1 MRILVTEKGK
11 KEITSL
17 SLSPVNSRSLINNK
31 SYRRI
36 NKTNSNNKN
45 KNYQKNKL
53 SNNFSTPYLNLPNIK
68 TDKIPNYKLKQNPMI
83 NLIGRLY
90 DSNENK
96 YYNLSQKK
104 GLDNQED
111 SDSKFHKKTLSLY
124 NIINKDA
131 FNNMI
136 VKLKKEQRTKEK
148 NTCALTFKFRE
159 SLSPV
164 NNLEKLDKL
173 EKNMKNYIIPNNNI
187 NFIRYIKNKKEINP
201 IILNKI
207 IKLDNSEI
215 EKEDKICKIIL
226 NKTAYDNFF
235 NEKVKEKIKN
245 KDVEYQKDIKKIKND
260 IYEANTLIE
269 KYPFQDRFSKIREK
283 HEDFKLKYWTK
294 RNNNHNRILSG
305 KSKMTTSTQI

>member
-1 MRILVTEKGK
+1 MV
-11 KEITSL
+11 
-17 SLSPVNSRSLINNK
+17 
-31 SYRRI
+31 
-36 NKTNSNNKN
+36 
-45 KNYQKNKL
+45 
-53 SNNFSTPYLNLPNIK
+53 
-68 TDKIPNYKLKQNPMI
+68 
-83 NLIGRLY
+83 
-90 DSNENK
+90 
-96 YYNLSQKK
+96 
-104 GLDNQED
+104 
-111 SDSKFHKKTLSLY
+111 
-124 NIINKDA
+124 
-131 FNNMI
+131 
-136 VKLKKEQRTKEK
+136 VKLKKQQRTKEK

-159 SLSPV
+159 SLSPA
-164 NNLEKLDKL
+164 NNLEKLVKL
-173 EKNMKNYIIPNNNI
+173 EKNMKNYKIPNNNI

-294 RNNNHNRILSG
+294 KNINHNRILSG

>member
-17 SLSPVNSRSLINNK
+17 SLSPVNSRRLINNK

-53 SNNFSTPYLNLPNIK
+53 SNNFSTSYLNLPTIQTN
-68 TDKIPNYKLKQNPMI
+68 KIPNYKLKQNPMI
-83 NLIGRLY
+83 SLISRLY
-90 DSNENK
+90 DTNENK
-96 YYNLSQKK
+96 FNKLSQKK
-104 GLDNQED
+104 GLDVQED
-111 SDSKFHKKTLSLY
+111 SDSIFHKKTLSLY

-136 VKLKKEQRTKEK
+136 FKIKKEQRTKEK

-159 SLSPV
+159 SLSPLH
-164 NNLEKLDKL
+164 NFEKLDKL

-245 KDVEYQKDIKKIKND
+245 KDVEYQKDIKDIKND
-260 IYEANTLIE
+260 MYEANTLIE
-269 KYPFQDRFSKIREK
+269 KYPIQDRFSKIREK

-305 KSKMTTSTQI
+305 KSKITTSTQI

>member
-17 SLSPVNSRSLINNK
+17 SLSPVNSRRLINNK

-53 SNNFSTPYLNLPNIK
+53 SNNFSTPYLNLTTIK
-68 TDKIPNYKLKQNPMI
+68 TNKIPNYKLKQNPMI
-83 NLIGRLY
+83 SLIGRLY

-96 YYNLSQKK
+96 FYNLSQKK
-104 GLDNQED
+104 DDQED
-111 SDSKFHKKTLSLY
+111 SDSIFHKKTLSLY

-136 VKLKKEQRTKEK
+136 FKIKKEQRTKEK

-159 SLSPV
+159 SLSPLH
-164 NNLEKLDKL
+164 NFEKLDKL

-245 KDVEYQKDIKKIKND
+245 KDVEYQKDIKEIKND
-260 IYEANTLIE
+260 MYEANTLIE
-269 KYPFQDRFSKIREK
+269 KYPIQDRFSKIREK

-305 KSKMTTSTQI
+305 KSKITTSTQI

>member
-1 MRILVTEKGK
+1 MRILVTEQGK

-17 SLSPVNSRSLINNK
+17 SLSPINTRSLINTK

-36 NKTNSNNKN
+36 NKTNSNKKN
-45 KNYQKNKL
+45 NKL
-53 SNNFSTPYLNLPNIK
+53 SNNFSTPYLNLPKIQ
-68 TDKIPNYKLKQNPMI
+68 TDKIQNYKLKQNPLI
-83 NLIGRLY
+83 NLISRLY

-104 GLDNQED
+104 GTEEENSDN
-111 SDSKFHKKTLSLY
+111 KFHKNTLSLY

-136 VKLKKEQRTKEK
+136 FKIKKEQRTKEK

-164 NNLEKLDKL
+164 NNLEKLEKL
-173 EKNMKNYIIPNNNI
+173 EKNMKNYKIPNNNV
-187 NFIRYIKNKKEINP
+187 NFIRYIKAKKEINP

-226 NKTAYDNFF
+226 NNTAYENFF
-235 NEKVKEKIKN
+235 NEKVKERLKN
-245 KDVEYQKDIKKIKND
+245 KDVEYQKDIRKIKYD
-260 IYEANTLIE
+260 INEANSLID
-269 KYPFQDRFSKIREK
+269 KYPIQDRFSNIREK

-294 RNNNHNRILSG
+294 RNKSHNRITSG
-305 KSKMTTSTQI
+305 KSKLTASTQI